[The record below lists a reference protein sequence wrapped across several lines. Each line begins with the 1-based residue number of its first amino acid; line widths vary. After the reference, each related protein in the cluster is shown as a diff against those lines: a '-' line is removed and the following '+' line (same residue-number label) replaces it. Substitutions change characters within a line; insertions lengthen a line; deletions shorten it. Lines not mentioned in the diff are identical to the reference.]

1 MLQELVNKI
10 SFSGSE
16 ERIRNLINS
25 LHVGVLVMGPR
36 KEILFNNQVALDMLG
51 LSVDELYGKACIN
64 PEWSIV
70 YEDGSLFPCDVLP
83 VPIAISSKKPVTNII
98 MGVNRPLT
106 NDKVW
111 ILVNAEPLLN
121 DKGDIKEV
129 ICSFSDITERK
140 AVEEKLRWLYQS
152 LEVRALELATS
163 NKELERF
170 AYIATHD
177 LQEPLRMVSSFT
189 ELLKKKYASKLDEQA
204 VEYINYAVEGASR
217 MKNLILD
224 LLEFTKFSS
233 NKEEFTETDMNKVL
247 EEILK
252 SSAEKINC
260 SGAVLIIPQLP
271 VINAKTSLI
280 SQLFENLIGNAL
292 KYRSTNKPMI
302 IVECKE
308 GKDHF
313 EFSISDNGIGI
324 DAEYWDKIFILFK
337 RLHSSNESF
346 EGTGVGLAICK
357 KIVELH
363 HGSIWV
369 KSEKGKGS
377 TFYFT
382 ILKQQNKCHEKL

>member
-1 MLQELVNKI
+1 MLQELVNKF

-25 LHVGVLVMGPR
+25 LHVGVLVMGPQ

-51 LSVDELYGKACIN
+51 LSSNELYGNAAIN

-70 YEDGSLFPCDVLP
+70 YEDGSLFPCDVHP
-83 VPIAISSKKPVTNII
+83 VPIAISSKKPVTNVI

-106 NDKVW
+106 NDRVW

-121 DKGDIKEV
+121 DKGEIKEV

-140 AVEEKLRWLYQS
+140 AVEEKLTWLYQS
-152 LEVRALELATS
+152 LEVRALELASS

-177 LQEPLRMVSSFT
+177 LQEPLRLVSSFT
-189 ELLKKKYASKLDEQA
+189 ELLKKKYASQLDEQA

-224 LLEFTKFSS
+224 LFEFTKFSS

-247 EEILK
+247 KEILK
-252 SSAEKINC
+252 SSSEKIDC

-271 VINAKTSLI
+271 VINAKTSLMV
-280 SQLFENLIGNAL
+280 QLFGNLIGNAL
-292 KYRSTNKPMI
+292 KYRSTVKPMI

-337 RLHSSNESF
+337 RLHSNNESF

-369 KSEKGKGS
+369 
-377 TFYFT
+377 
-382 ILKQQNKCHEKL
+382 